1 MDVTVDRSKVQSYKE
16 QYCIRTWNI
25 RMKNQSNFKVVKE
38 EMVRISILG
47 ISEIKWMGKVKFN

>member
-1 MDVTVDRSKVQSYKE
+1 MDVTVDRSKVQCYKE

-38 EMVRISILG
+38 EMVRVSILG
-47 ISEIKWMGKVKFN
+47 ISEMKWMGMVTFN